1 MEVRETKTYTWKIG
15 KDGSVHYR
23 NTNDTILVS
32 GSFSMMGVS
41 TTIISIEDLL
51 QFAEA
56 FIEAYKI
63 AKAMGEK

>member
-15 KDGSVHYR
+15 KEGSVNYR
-23 NTNDTILVS
+23 AMNDTVIVA
-32 GSFSMMGVS
+32 GSFSVLGIS
-41 TTIISIEDLL
+41 TIIISIRDLL

-63 AKAMGEK
+63 AKTMGEK